1 MPRKKA
7 LKRTGPG
14 RLTAEEAEG
23 LNDRLLDAAQAL
35 FAGGSYG
42 GTTMEAIARKA
53 RASTKTLYA
62 RYANKGEIL
71 SAVIRRSIACTAA
84 ETEAMVT
91 PNQTQGDL
99 RADPRAVLLT
109 MAQHV
114 GASLAGTSGA
124 LSRVVMSE
132 AHRYPELAKLYR
144 EVNSQ
149 VIGLTTPLFEK
160 WRDAGLLPDLKDP
173 RAAADAWFA
182 LMGDRLRTRAILG
195 LPMNRAEIDA
205 YIGSVV
211 DIFLRGCGYRP
222 K

>member
-7 LKRTGPG
+7 AKRSGGPG

-23 LNDRLLDAAQAL
+23 LDDRLLDAAQAL

-42 GTTMEAIARKA
+42 GTTMESIARKA

-71 SAVIRRSIACTAA
+71 SAVIRRSIDETAKDTA
-84 ETEAMVT
+84 DMVA
-91 PNQTQGDL
+91 PNAVH
-99 RADPRAVLLT
+99 ADPRAVLMT
-109 MAQHV
+109 MAQRV
-114 GASLAGTSGA
+114 GAKFTGTSGA

-132 AHRYPELAKLYR
+132 SHRYPELAKLYQ
-144 EVNSQ
+144 EVNGQ
-149 VIGLTTPLFEK
+149 VIALTTPLFEK
-160 WRDAGLLPDLKDP
+160 WRDAGLMPDLKDP

-182 LMGDRLRTRAILG
+182 LMGDRLRTRAVLG
-195 LPMNRAEIDA
+195 LPMSRSEIEA

-211 DIFLRGCGYRP
+211 DIFLRGCGYRS